1 MAHNPITLDLL
12 RALDAIE
19 QRGSFA
25 AAAQALHKVPSAL
38 TYTIQKV
45 EQDLGIELFD
55 RRGHRAKMTPAATL
69 MLEEGR
75 SILRDIDALAS
86 SAKKIASGWEP
97 ELRIGIDTV
106 FEPSRLFPL
115 IKTFGE
121 EHPYIK
127 VHLIHGSLT
136 GTWELLLNNSVDL
149 ILSIDNLNPKL
160 EGYQVSA
167 IGPLDFQ
174 FVVAQNHPLAL
185 RACEVSEDEIA
196 EYPTIVVKDTSQL
209 MTPKTIGWAKR
220 SRLITVPD
228 MSEKIRAQLSGLG
241 VGYLPT
247 HRIKSYLD
255 TGQLVPVNIKD
266 PQQQSRAVVAWKDGQ
281 EGKASAWFRE
291 RITMDCLGID
301 QETARS
307 LD

>member
-45 EQDLGIELFD
+45 EQDLGIDLFD
-55 RRGHRAKMTPAATL
+55 RSGHRAKMTPAAKL
-69 MLEEGR
+69 MLDEGR

-115 IKTFGE
+115 IKAFSE
-121 EHPYIK
+121 EHPFIK

-136 GTWELLLNNSVDL
+136 GTWEMLLNSSADL
-149 ILSIDNLNPKL
+149 ILSVDNLNPRL
-160 EGYQVSA
+160 EGYQVDT
-167 IGPLDFQ
+167 IGPMRSV
-174 FVVAQNHPLAL
+174 FVVARDHPLAL

-209 MTPKTIGWAKR
+209 MTPKTIGWAR
-220 SRLITVPD
+220 RNRLITVPD
-228 MSEKIRAQLSGLG
+228 MAEKVLAQLSGLG
-241 VGYLPT
+241 VGYLPM
-247 HRIKSYLD
+247 HRIKTYLD
-255 TGQLVPVNIKD
+255 TGQLVPINVKE
-266 PQQQSRAVVAWKDGQ
+266 PEHSYHAVVAWKDGE
-281 EGKASAWFRE
+281 EGQASAWFRE
-291 RITMDCLGID
+291 RLTAACLGID
-301 QETARS
+301 R
-307 LD
+307 DG

>member
-55 RRGHRAKMTPAATL
+55 RSGHRAKMTPAARL
-69 MLEEGR
+69 MLDEGR

-115 IKTFGE
+115 VKAFNE
-121 EHPYIK
+121 AHPFIK
-127 VHLIHGSLT
+127 VHLLHGSLS
-136 GTWELLLNNSVDL
+136 GTWEMLLNNSADL
-149 ILSIDNLNPKL
+149 ILSADHLDPKL
-160 EGYQVSA
+160 EGYQINTLAPMRS
-167 IGPLDFQ
+167 L
-174 FVVAQNHPLAL
+174 FVVAKDHPLAQ
-185 RACEVSEDEIA
+185 RACDVSEDEIA
-196 EYPTIVVKDTSQL
+196 EFPTIVIRDTSQL
-209 MTPKTIGWAKR
+209 MTPKTVGWTR
-220 SRLITVPD
+220 RNRVITVPD
-228 MSEKIRAQLSGLG
+228 MAEKIQAQLSGLG
-241 VGYLPT
+241 VGYLPM
-247 HRIKSYLD
+247 HRIQHYLD
-255 TGQLVPVNIKD
+255 DGQLVPIRVKE
-266 PQQQSRAVVAWKDGQ
+266 PEHRFKAVIAWR
-281 EGKASAWFRE
+281 EGEEGNASVWFRE
-291 RITMDCLGID
+291 RIDGQILGLG
-301 QETARS
+301 TA
-307 LD
+307 

>member
-55 RRGHRAKMTPAATL
+55 RSGHRAKMTPAAKL
-69 MLEEGR
+69 MLDEGR

-115 IKTFGE
+115 VKEFSE
-121 EHPYIK
+121 AHPFIK
-127 VHLIHGSLT
+127 VHLMHASLT
-136 GTWELLLNNSVDL
+136 GTWELLLNSSADL
-149 ILSIDNLNPKL
+149 ILSGDHLDPKL
-160 EGYQVSA
+160 EGYTVET
-167 IGPLDFQ
+167 IGPMRTV
-174 FVVAQNHPLAL
+174 FVVAENHPLAL
-185 RACEVSEDEIA
+185 KACEVSDDEIA
-196 EYPTIVVKDTSQL
+196 EYPTIVIKDTSQL
-209 MTPKTIGWAKR
+209 MTPKTVGWAR
-220 SRLITVPD
+220 RNRIITVPD
-228 MSEKIRAQLSGLG
+228 MAEKILAQLSGLG
-241 VGYLPT
+241 VGYLPV
-247 HRIKSYLD
+247 HRIQAYLD
-255 TGQLVPVNIKD
+255 TGQLVPINVKE
-266 PQQQSRAVVAWKDGQ
+266 PEQHFQAVVAWKEGQ
-281 EGKASAWFRE
+281 EGNASAWFRE
-291 RITMDCLGID
+291 RLTADCLGIVQD
-301 QETARS
+301 G
-307 LD
+307 